1 MFNIEKD
8 VYQYLGLC
16 TMIIFVSYILIRKL
30 RFQSKIFEGL
40 TNSTN
45 STNSTKPDISKENNG
60 KLSDTIN
67 TNIKNVNIKMS
78 NVLSLDKYK
87 TNYENLIISREEYSN
102 TMMFAKIMS
111 IGNKIGLLT
120 KGDHIN
126 DDIIHEIDNANKLKS
141 FIDTL
146 NAGMKFIDNTKTS
159 IPTINTNSLF

>member
-16 TMIIFVSYILIRKL
+16 TMIIFVSYILIRTL

-40 TNSTN
+40 TNSK
-45 STNSTKPDISKENNG
+45 KPVISKEDNG

-78 NVLSLDKYK
+78 EILSLDKYK
-87 TNYENLIISREEYSN
+87 INYENLIISLEEYSN
-102 TMMFAKIMS
+102 NIMFAKIMS

-120 KGDHIN
+120 KGEHIN

-146 NAGMKFIDNTKTS
+146 NAGMKFIDNTKIS
-159 IPTINTNSLF
+159 IPTTNTNSLF

>member
-8 VYQYLGLC
+8 IYQYLGLC
-16 TMIIFVSYILIRKL
+16 FVVIFVSYILIRTL

-40 TNSTN
+40 TNST
-45 STNSTKPDISKENNG
+45 KPVISKENNG

-67 TNIKNVNIKMS
+67 SNIKNVNIKMS
-78 NVLSLDKYK
+78 EVLSLDKYK
-87 TNYENLIISREEYSN
+87 TNYENLIISLEEYSN

-111 IGNKIGLLT
+111 IGNKVGLLT
-120 KGDHIN
+120 KSDHIT

-146 NAGMKFIDNTKTS
+146 NACMKFIDNTKTS

>member
-16 TMIIFVSYILIRKL
+16 TMIIFVSYILIRTL

-40 TNSTN
+40 TNSTK
-45 STNSTKPDISKENNG
+45 STKSVISKENNG

-78 NVLSLDKYK
+78 EILSLDKYK
-87 TNYENLIISREEYSN
+87 INYENLIISLEEYSN

-120 KGDHIN
+120 KNDHIT
-126 DDIIHEIDNANKLKS
+126 DDIIHEIDNANKLAS

-146 NAGMKFIDNTKTS
+146 NIGMKFIDNTKTS
-159 IPTINTNSLF
+159 VPNVNTKSIFNF

>member
-16 TMIIFVSYILIRKL
+16 TMIIFVSYILIRTL

-40 TNSTN
+40 TNST
-45 STNSTKPDISKENNG
+45 TSTKPDISKENNG

-78 NVLSLDKYK
+78 EVLSLDKYK
-87 TNYENLIISREEYSN
+87 TNYENLIISLEEYSN

>member
-16 TMIIFVSYILIRKL
+16 TMIIFVSYILIRTL
-30 RFQSKIFEGL
+30 RFQSKIFEVL
-40 TNSTN
+40 TNSTK
-45 STNSTKPDISKENNG
+45 STKSVISKENNG

-78 NVLSLDKYK
+78 EILSLDKYK
-87 TNYENLIISREEYSN
+87 INYENLIISLEEYSN
-102 TMMFAKIMS
+102 NIMFAKIMS

-120 KGDHIN
+120 KGEHIN

-146 NAGMKFIDNTKTS
+146 NAGMKFIDNTKIS
-159 IPTINTNSLF
+159 IPTTNTNSLF

>member
-16 TMIIFVSYILIRKL
+16 TMIIFVSYILIRTL

-40 TNSTN
+40 TNSTK
-45 STNSTKPDISKENNG
+45 STKSVISKENNG

-78 NVLSLDKYK
+78 EILSLDKYK
-87 TNYENLIISREEYSN
+87 INYENLIISLEEYSN
-102 TMMFAKIMS
+102 NIMFAKIMS

-120 KGDHIN
+120 KGEHIN

-146 NAGMKFIDNTKTS
+146 NAGMKFIDNTKIS
-159 IPTINTNSLF
+159 IPTTNTNSLF

>member
-16 TMIIFVSYILIRKL
+16 TMIIFVSYILIRTL

-40 TNSTN
+40 TNST
-45 STNSTKPDISKENNG
+45 TSTKPDISKENNG

-67 TNIKNVNIKMS
+67 SNIKNVNIKMS
-78 NVLSLDKYK
+78 EVLSLDKYK
-87 TNYENLIISREEYSN
+87 TNYENLIISLEEYSN

>member
-8 VYQYLGLC
+8 IYQYLGLC
-16 TMIIFVSYILIRKL
+16 FVVIFVSYILIRTL

-40 TNSTN
+40 TNST
-45 STNSTKPDISKENNG
+45 KPVISKENNG

-67 TNIKNVNIKMS
+67 SNIKNVNIKMS
-78 NVLSLDKYK
+78 EVLSLDKYK
-87 TNYENLIISREEYSN
+87 TNYENLIISLEEYSN

-111 IGNKIGLLT
+111 IGNKVGLLT
-120 KGDHIN
+120 KSDHIT

-146 NAGMKFIDNTKTS
+146 NIGMKFIDNTKTS
-159 IPTINTNSLF
+159 IPTINTKFLF

>member
-1 MFNIEKD
+1 
-8 VYQYLGLC
+8 
-16 TMIIFVSYILIRKL
+16 MIIFVCYILIRTL

-45 STNSTKPDISKENNG
+45 STKLDISKNNNG

-67 TNIKNVNIKMS
+67 SNIKNINIKMS
-78 NVLSLDKYK
+78 ELLSLTKYK
-87 TNYENLIISREEYSN
+87 TNYENLIISLEEYSN

-111 IGNKIGLLT
+111 IGNKVGLLT
-120 KGDHIN
+120 KGDNIN
-126 DDIIHEIDNANKLKS
+126 NDIIKEIETANTLKS

>member
-16 TMIIFVSYILIRKL
+16 TMIIFVSYILIRTL

-40 TNSTN
+40 TNSTK
-45 STNSTKPDISKENNG
+45 STKSVISKENNG

-78 NVLSLDKYK
+78 EVLSFDKYK
-87 TNYENLIISREEYSN
+87 TNYENLIISLEEYSN

-120 KGDHIN
+120 KNDHIT
-126 DDIIHEIDNANKLKS
+126 DDIIHEIDNANKLAS

-146 NAGMKFIDNTKTS
+146 NIGMKFIDNTKTS
-159 IPTINTNSLF
+159 VPNVNTKSIFNF